1 MYKIVRMVKVVGL
14 VLIISLGL
22 MDIGVSQE
30 LQDTIVAGK
39 QEYSRSCALCHGDD
53 GKGGGVYAPKL
64 LVKPSN
70 LTLLQKQ
77 NNGKFPIRQIFLM
90 IEGKEGAKYHGPREM
105 PIWGDR
111 FDHESVLFVDSRFK
125 RTFVRGR
132 IFELLLYLEEIQIQ

>member
-1 MYKIVRMVKVVGL
+1 MHKIARALKVIGVGF
-14 VLIISLGL
+14 IIYLGL
-22 MDIGVSQE
+22 MGIGASQE
-30 LQDTIVAGK
+30 LQDAIIAGK

-53 GKGGGVYAPKL
+53 GQGGGIYAAKL

-70 LTLLQKQ
+70 LTLMQKK
-77 NNGKFPIRQIFLM
+77 NNGIFPIRQIFLM
-90 IEGKEGAKYHGPREM
+90 IEGNEGAKYHGPREM

-132 IFELLLYLEEIQIQ
+132 IFELLLYIEEIQIK

>member
-1 MYKIVRMVKVVGL
+1 MYKIIRMVKVVGL

-30 LQDTIVAGK
+30 LQDAIVAGK
-39 QEYSRSCALCHGDD
+39 QEYSRSCAICHGDD
-53 GKGGGVYAPKL
+53 GKGDGVYEPKL

-77 NNGKFPIRQIFLM
+77 NNGIFPIRQIFLM
-90 IEGKEGAKYHGPREM
+90 IEGREGAKYHGPREM

-111 FDHESVLFVDSRFK
+111 FDHESILFVDSRFK